1 MGLEEYR
8 APTKLKLAALWASTM
23 FCYVYGDYFGLF
35 VAGTVA
41 DMNRGNIGPLG
52 QATPGVLVGVSL
64 MMAVPSLMVALS
76 LLLPARICKWAN
88 VILGIVYTAI
98 MAISLPDSPPFYI
111 VFGVIEIILTL
122 AIAMI
127 AFRWPREATQD

>member
-1 MGLEEYR
+1 
-8 APTKLKLAALWASTM
+8 
-23 FCYVYGDYFGLF
+23 
-35 VAGTVA
+35 
-41 DMNRGNIGPLG
+41 
-52 QATPGVLVGVSL
+52 
-64 MMAVPSLMVALS
+64 VPSLMVALS